1 MTKFALLTYS
11 TNNLGDEI
19 QSIAARQ
26 FLPQTD
32 FFVDR
37 DDWTTSPSDAAAVA
51 AKIILNGWFTHN
63 PEKWPPPPFLSP
75 CLISMHITRE
85 RYKPTTLT
93 VPAVTL
99 LQGDNLAYLKR
110 HQPVGGRDLWTTSLL
125 KQHGVDSYFSGCLTL
140 ALGAGGT
147 RERRDFICAVDLPEA
162 PYRILLGRTRTPVL
176 RLSHRDTGGGTF
188 EERCAKA
195 GRLLSLYAH
204 AKCVVTTR
212 LHSALPCLALATP
225 VLFINTAVDQY
236 RLSGLVELVR
246 SCTAEAFETHPPD
259 FDFDRPTPNGS
270 AHMPLRQ
277 ALIAR
282 LETFAAAPMRPFCP
296 ASTAEI
302 DSYGAIG
309 GDA

>member
-1 MTKFALLTYS
+1 MTKFALLTYG

-32 FFVDR
+32 FFIDR
-37 DDWTTSPSDAAAVA
+37 DDWTTSGSGPADA

-63 PEKWPPPPFLSP
+63 PEKWPPPAFLSP

-93 VPAVTL
+93 DPSVTL
-99 LQGDNLAYLKR
+99 LESRNLDYLRR
-110 HQPVGGRDLWTTSLL
+110 HQPVGGRDLWTASLL
-125 KQHGVDSYFSGCLTL
+125 KQHGVESYFSGCLTL
-140 ALGAGGT
+140 ALGAGAMC
-147 RERRDFICAVDLPEA
+147 ERRDFICAVDLPEQT
-162 PYRILLGRTRTPVL
+162 YQILLGRTRTPVL
-176 RLSHRDTGGGTF
+176 RLGHRDTGGGTF
-188 EERCAKA
+188 EQRCAKA
-195 GRLLSLYAH
+195 GRLLSLYAR

-225 VLFINTAVDQY
+225 VLFINTAPDQY
-236 RLSGLVELVR
+236 RLSGLIELVR
-246 SCTAEAFETHPPD
+246 SCTVEAFEGGSAD
-259 FDFDRPTPNGS
+259 FDFDRPAPNAG
-270 AHMPLRQ
+270 AHIPLRE

-282 LETFAAAPMRPFCP
+282 LETFVGVPMRPFRP
-296 ASTAEI
+296 APTAEV
-302 DSYGAIG
+302 DCYGTIA

>member
-1 MTKFALLTYS
+1 MTKFALLSYS

-37 DDWTTSPSDAAAVA
+37 DDWTTGGSGPADA

-93 VPAVTL
+93 ASSVTL
-99 LQGDNLAYLKR
+99 LQGKNLDYLRR

-125 KQHGVDSYFSGCLTL
+125 QQHGIDSYFSGCLTL
-140 ALGAGGT
+140 ALGAGAT
-147 RERRDFICAVDLPEA
+147 PDRRNYICAVDLPEE
-162 PYRILLGRTRTPVL
+162 PYRILLGRTGTPVL
-176 RLSHRDTGGGTF
+176 RLSHHDTGGGKF
-188 EERCAKA
+188 EQRCAKA
-195 GRLLSLYAH
+195 ARLLSLYAH

-212 LHSALPCLALATP
+212 LHCALPCLALATP
-225 VLFINTAVDQY
+225 VLFINTAPDQY
-236 RLSGLVELVR
+236 RLSGLIELAR
-246 SCTAEAFETHPPD
+246 SCTVETFEAGSPN
-259 FDFDRPTPNGS
+259 FDFDRPAPNSGV
-270 AHMPLRQ
+270 HMPLRE

-282 LETFAAAPMRPFCP
+282 LETFIGVPMRPFCP
-296 ASTAEI
+296 LPTAEI
-302 DSYGAIG
+302 G
-309 GDA
+309 GYSAVAGDT

>member
-1 MTKFALLTYS
+1 MTKFALLAYS

-26 FLPQTD
+26 FLPQMD

-37 DDWTTSPSDAAAVA
+37 DDWTSNRSGAADA

-93 VPAVTL
+93 APAVTL
-99 LQGDNLAYLKR
+99 LQGKNLDYLRR
-110 HQPVGGRDLWTTSLL
+110 HQPVGGRDLWTASLL
-125 KQHGVDSYFSGCLTL
+125 ERHGVDSYFSGCLTL
-140 ALGAGGT
+140 ALGSGDKRA
-147 RERRDFICAVDLPEA
+147 RRDFICAVDLPEQ
-162 PYRILLGRTRTPVL
+162 PYRSLLGRTRTPVL
-176 RLSHRDTGGGTF
+176 RLSHRDASGGTF
-188 EERCAKA
+188 AQRCAKA

-204 AKCVVTTR
+204 ARCVVTAR
-212 LHSALPCLALATP
+212 LHCALPCLALATP
-225 VLFINTAVDQY
+225 VLFINTAPDQY
-236 RLSGLVELVR
+236 RLSGLIELVR
-246 SCTAEAFETHPPD
+246 SCTVDTFAAGSPD
-259 FDFDRPTPNGS
+259 FDFDRPAPNSG
-270 AHMPLRQ
+270 AHMPLRE

-282 LETFAAAPMRPFCP
+282 LETFVGVPMRPFCP
-296 ASTAEI
+296 IPTAEI
-302 DSYGAIG
+302 DSYGAIA

>member
-1 MTKFALLTYS
+1 MTKFALLSYS

-37 DDWTTSPSDAAAVA
+37 DDWTTGGPAPADA

-63 PEKWPPPPFLSP
+63 PEKWPPPSFLSP

-85 RYKPTTLT
+85 QYKPTTLT
-93 VPAVTL
+93 APSVTL
-99 LQGDNLAYLKR
+99 LEGQSLDYLRR

-125 KQHGVDSYFSGCLTL
+125 EQHGVESYFSGCLTL
-140 ALGAGGT
+140 TLGAEDKRA
-147 RERRDFICAVDLPEA
+147 RENFICAVDLPEKA
-162 PYRILLGRTRTPVL
+162 YQVLLGRTGTPIL
-176 RLSHRDTGGGTF
+176 RLGHRDKSGGTF
-188 EERCAKA
+188 EERSAKA

-212 LHSALPCLALATP
+212 LHCALPCLALGTP
-225 VLFINTAVDQY
+225 VLFINDAADQY
-236 RLSGLVELVR
+236 RLSGLITLVR
-246 SCTAEAFETHPPD
+246 NCTVDTFEANSPD
-259 FDFDRPTPNGS
+259 FDFDRPAPNSG
-270 AHMPLRQ
+270 AHLSLRN

-282 LETFAAAPMRPFCP
+282 LESFTATPMQPFCP
-296 ASTAEI
+296 TPATEI
-302 DSYGAIG
+302 DSHGSIAAG
-309 GDA
+309 T

>member
-1 MTKFALLTYS
+1 MTKFALLSYN

-26 FLPQTD
+26 FLPQID

-37 DDWTTSPSDAAAVA
+37 DDWTTSGSGPADA
-51 AKIILNGWFTHN
+51 AKIILNGWFTHS

-93 VPAVTL
+93 DPSVTL
-99 LQGDNLAYLKR
+99 LRGKNLDYLRR

-125 KQHGVDSYFSGCLTL
+125 ERHGIDSYFSGCLTL
-140 ALGAGGT
+140 TLGAGD
-147 RERRDFICAVDLPEA
+147 RRARRDFICAVDLPEQT
-162 PYRILLGRTRTPVL
+162 YRILLGRSRAPVL

-188 EERCAKA
+188 EQRCAKA

-212 LHSALPCLALATP
+212 LHCAMPCLALGTP
-225 VLFINTAVDQY
+225 ALFINTAPDQY
-236 RLSGLVELVR
+236 RLSGLTELVR
-246 SCTAEAFETHPPD
+246 NCTVETFEAD
-259 FDFDRPTPNGS
+259 SRGFDFDRPTPNS
-270 AHMPLRQ
+270 AAHVPLRK

-282 LETFAAAPMRPFCP
+282 LEPFTAAPMRSFCP
-296 ASTAEI
+296 MPDAEI
-302 DSYGAIG
+302 DSYGPVTA
-309 GDA
+309 DS

>member
-37 DDWTTSPSDAAAVA
+37 DDWTTDGSGPANT

-85 RYKPTTLT
+85 RHKPTTLT
-93 VPAVTL
+93 APAVTL
-99 LQGDNLAYLKR
+99 LQGKNLDYLRR

-125 KQHGVDSYFSGCLTL
+125 QQHGVDSYFSGCLTL
-140 ALGAGGT
+140 AIGAGAM
-147 RERRDFICAVDLPEA
+147 RDRRNFICAVDLPEA
-162 PYRILLGRTRTPVL
+162 SYRILLGRTRAPVL
-176 RLSHRDTGGGTF
+176 RLNHSDTGGGTF
-188 EERCAKA
+188 EQRCAKA

-212 LHSALPCLALATP
+212 LHCALPCLALATP
-225 VLFINTAVDQY
+225 VLFINTASDQY
-236 RLSGLVELVR
+236 RLSGLIELVR
-246 SCTAEAFETHPPD
+246 SRTVDAFAAQLLD
-259 FDFDRPTPNGS
+259 FDFDRPTPNSG

-282 LETFAAAPMRPFCP
+282 LESFFAAPMRPFCP
-296 ASTAEI
+296 PPTAEI
-302 DSYGAIG
+302 GSY
-309 GDA
+309 DALAAEA

>member
-1 MTKFALLTYS
+1 MTKFALLSYS

-37 DDWTTSPSDAAAVA
+37 DDWTTSGSTAAEA

-75 CLISMHITRE
+75 CLISLHITRE

-93 VPAVTL
+93 DPSVTL
-99 LQGDNLAYLKR
+99 LENQNLDYLRR
-110 HQPVGGRDLWTTSLL
+110 HQPVGGRDLWTASLL
-125 KQHGVDSYFSGCLTL
+125 KQHGVESYFSGCLTL
-140 ALGAGGT
+140 ALGAGAT
-147 RERRDFICAVDLPEA
+147 RERRDFICAVDLPEQT
-162 PYRILLGRTRTPVL
+162 YRILLGRTRSPVL

-188 EERCAKA
+188 EQRSAKA
-195 GRLLSLYAH
+195 DRLLGLYAY

-212 LHSALPCLALATP
+212 LHCALPCLALGTP
-225 VLFINTAVDQY
+225 VLFVNDVADPY
-236 RLSGLVELVR
+236 RLSGLIELVR
-246 SCTAEAFETHPPD
+246 NCTVETFEAYSQGID
-259 FDFDRPTPNGS
+259 FDGPSPNSG
-270 AHMPLRQ
+270 AHMPLRN

-282 LETFAAAPMRPFCP
+282 LESFTAAPMRPFCP
-296 ASTAEI
+296 TPAAEI
-302 DSYGAIG
+302 DGYDPLVV
-309 GDA
+309 DA